1 MNYQSIPT
9 INPVSVEI
17 INQTENYVP
26 IMKRSVEY
34 KNQKIYKNI
43 LNEKVKEKEIKDKIK
58 ASNIYVL
65 DKAEEDVLYWR
76 QKFWQKRVEEKL
88 NKSSY
93 KKQKLKE
100 IEEENKYL
108 KYKLQINSRSYSRLE
123 TRSKYYHIF

>member
-1 MNYQSIPT
+1 
-9 INPVSVEI
+9 
-17 INQTENYVP
+17 
-26 IMKRSVEY
+26 MKRSVEY

-100 IEEENKYL
+100 IEEDNKYL